1 MNVEKVVKAAVKEA
15 LNKRFYLKDAQNYDL
30 EKDTSWIRLIE
41 MILDGG
47 ASNQGVVMQFFEDFR
62 TYGLD
67 EAITYAKSYEKDGYY
82 NEGTVNEVE
91 KTYQDWIKEI
101 NEGESKEDKDMEE
114 PPSEEKMME
123 WMGYGVAEATDG
135 CRVELDGYCEHGNP
149 SWFIE
154 LGII

>member
-30 EKDTSWIRLIE
+30 ENETSWIRLIE

-82 NEGTVNEVE
+82 KEGTIDEVE
-91 KTYQDWIKEI
+91 KTYKDWIKEI
-101 NEGESKEDKDMEE
+101 NEGGPKEENE
-114 PPSEEKMME
+114 
-123 WMGYGVAEATDG
+123 
-135 CRVELDGYCEHGNP
+135 
-149 SWFIE
+149 
-154 LGII
+154 